1 VSKVIADLPATF
13 TTKVARNQGVHP
25 RDLYRLR
32 DEGVLVEL
40 SRGVFRQADA
50 PTPSLPDQ
58 LAVAYR
64 VPIAITC
71 CVSAAAIHDLTDE
84 IPISVQIAVPR
95 SQRPPRIDFPP
106 VEVFRFAAV
115 TFEVGVSSIEAAP
128 GENVRVYGPE
138 RTVVDLIRLRRRLG
152 EPLALGALR
161 RYLRRRDSRPGRLLE
176 LARAL
181 NVFGPVR
188 GYVDV
193 LGVE

>member
-1 VSKVIADLPATF
+1 MSKVVADLPATF

-64 VPIAITC
+64 VPNAITC